1 MSKVG
6 VNNADF
12 LVARTIESAPHNL
25 FIRELFQNALE
36 ASTHAKE
43 PKVWFLST
51 DPADYGFY
59 EDGLGDYGFNNK
71 KLTFWNNGKGMT
83 ADELRSATDLSSTFS
98 KKQSMHQNFGVGLT
112 TCAGV
117 NKSGLIVVSY
127 KNKKCNLVMIRKE
140 ITESNDD
147 VYVREDFYE
156 TDGVSPSGWKDI
168 AEIPQA
174 LVNNFSFPSDEDE
187 WTAVICCGDLPEQN
201 TVERPYDPA
210 HNRSIGWLLND
221 LYKRYAA
228 IPKNI
233 KVRSLLHGLDKRL
246 ESVAFKPIFNFLETL
261 DDSKNVRFE
270 TIIDNDINM
279 KFTYVYDGPY
289 GKGGVTHQNR
299 PTTTVNN
306 PSTVA
311 SFSGLVFKNE
321 IYDIHESDKG
331 WKQAAARCGILYDA
345 KYFRI
350 FPELL
355 NPEII
360 QDEYRQFVKRRDLQ
374 KTTIVYSDFYGY
386 IQKNMPEWFKEKIK
400 EHYPTSLLNEDIRN
414 DLQKY
419 LDSLLITETVNHD
432 NSSDRF
438 AMTSKNPGAGF
449 GLVASKSSNNAPVGK
464 PNKISRVSFGTKH
477 TISVTVPEIIYI
489 DTEDKMHTASV
500 ENLEHHAAEY
510 VTGQAIYINC
520 FYDVI
525 EKAVDKL
532 MLDYTHLPDE
542 KFDDIKVFAKEIAQT
557 EMARIVGRAIVRC
570 IARNQY
576 KGFDRDDME
585 KAFHPVSLSI
595 HADRIEEEID
605 KYRGKLQ
612 VKVSEMLN
620 QEMLNGNMTDAF
632 NLKPLTKT
640 GNKIEKKQELID
652 KVVVE
657 NPCFEF

>member
-36 ASTHAKE
+36 ASKHATE
-43 PKVWFLST
+43 PTVWFLST

-59 EDGLGDYGFNNK
+59 EEGLGDYGFNNK

-147 VYVREDFYE
+147 VYVREDFFE
-156 TDGVSPSGWKDI
+156 SDSESLSGWKDI

-174 LVNNFSFPSDEDE
+174 LVKKFSFPIDEDE
-187 WTAVICCGDLPEQN
+187 WTAVICCGDLPDQN
-201 TVERPYDPA
+201 TIERPYDPA
-210 HNRSIGWLLND
+210 HSRSTGWLLND

-228 IPKNI
+228 IPNNI
-233 KVRSLLHGLDKRL
+233 KVRSLLHGSGQRT

-289 GKGGVTHQNR
+289 RKGGVTHQNK

-306 PSTVA
+306 TSTVA

-355 NPEII
+355 NPEIC
-360 QDEYRQFVKRRDLQ
+360 VKE
-374 KTTIVYSDFYGY
+374 F
-386 IQKNMPEWFKEKIK
+386 
-400 EHYPTSLLNEDIRN
+400 
-414 DLQKY
+414 
-419 LDSLLITETVNHD
+419 
-432 NSSDRF
+432 F
-438 AMTSKNPGAGF
+438 A
-449 GLVASKSSNNAPVGK
+449 
-464 PNKISRVSFGTKH
+464 
-477 TISVTVPEIIYI
+477 
-489 DTEDKMHTASV
+489 
-500 ENLEHHAAEY
+500 
-510 VTGQAIYINC
+510 
-520 FYDVI
+520 
-525 EKAVDKL
+525 
-532 MLDYTHLPDE
+532 
-542 KFDDIKVFAKEIAQT
+542 
-557 EMARIVGRAIVRC
+557 
-570 IARNQY
+570 
-576 KGFDRDDME
+576 
-585 KAFHPVSLSI
+585 
-595 HADRIEEEID
+595 
-605 KYRGKLQ
+605 
-612 VKVSEMLN
+612 
-620 QEMLNGNMTDAF
+620 
-632 NLKPLTKT
+632 
-640 GNKIEKKQELID
+640 
-652 KVVVE
+652 
-657 NPCFEF
+657 